1 MQVRLFPDPYKNI
14 AVAILRDAAR
24 DLDSPVMETEQAARD
39 FLTSDLATRL
49 MRIVGLN
56 RYTVLLWFGLADGL
70 DDELAKI

>member
-1 MQVRLFPDPYKNI
+1 MQVRLFNDPYKNI

-24 DLDSPVMETEQAARD
+24 DLDSPVMEVEQAARD

-56 RYTVLLWFGLADGL
+56 RYTVLLWFVLADGL
-70 DDELAKI
+70 DDELAEI